1 MRNNW
6 FFYIRNNL
14 FEIWHFYSNL
24 VVFATIETMSKKK
37 GKKILVTHNQEYKK
51 IKKKIKNSLK
61 KKKISLK
68 KKSFKKNWKIYAFF
82 SRHETCLSILAT
94 TSCNFQFVNT
104 HTYIYIVWSNHYTTL
119 SVFLFCL
126 YIK

>member
-37 GKKILVTHNQEYKK
+37 GKKILVTHDQECKK
-51 IKKKIKNSLK
+51 EKKT
-61 KKKISLK
+61 
-68 KKSFKKNWKIYAFF
+68 IYAYF
-82 SRHETCLSILAT
+82 SRHETCVFILVT
-94 TSCNFQFVNT
+94 ISCNFQFVN
-104 HTYIYIVWSNHYTTL
+104 IYIVWSNHYTTL
-119 SVFLFCL
+119 SI
-126 YIK
+126 YKITKD